1 MHFHT
6 FYDTLS
12 KDIKYS
18 DSLFPFIRETPH
30 EKVTCYCNLRK
41 AICMTALQK
50 YFPLIKS
57 RKELVKTIQ
66 ENKELNGIYCEWKKE
81 QQEEFLDF
89 CTGVRG
95 VKLLYDSF
103 FKEIMNPEYVPE
115 RMNEFLSL
123 LLGQEVTV
131 LAVLPNDT
139 TRIADESSLLVTD
152 LVVSLG
158 DGSLANLEVQKI
170 GYLFPGERSACYSSD
185 LLLRQYKRIRGMR
198 KKKFSYKDIKN
209 VYTIVLFENSPK
221 VFHQFSK
228 KYFHMFEQKSDTGLE
243 LNLLQKYIFIPLDIF
258 KRVRQNEGIK
268 GKLEAWLT
276 FLSSDEPEDIV
287 RLITDY
293 PEFKAIYD
301 EVYNLCLNVEK
312 VMEMFSKELKELD
325 QNTVQ
330 LMIDEMQEDLDA
342 KDAEIESQKK
352 EIEFKDEKLAS
363 KDVEIE
369 TQKKELASK
378 NVEID
383 TQRKELKSQADRIKE
398 LEEKLKVFT
407 EATV

>member
-1 MHFHT
+1 M
-6 FYDTLS
+6 
-12 KDIKYS
+12 
-18 DSLFPFIRETPH
+18 
-30 EKVTCYCNLRK
+30 
-41 AICMTALQK
+41 
-50 YFPLIKS
+50 
-57 RKELVKTIQ
+57 VKTIQ

-221 VFHQFSK
+221 VFQQFPQ

-258 KRVRQNEGIK
+258 KRVRQNKGIK

-293 PEFKAIYD
+293 PEFKVIYD

-312 VMEMFSKELKELD
+312 VMEMFSKELKQLD

-330 LMIDEMQEDLDA
+330 LMIDEMQEEIDSQKRALSS
-342 KDAEIESQKK
+342 KDAELESKDVEIESQKK

-363 KDVEIE
+363 KDVEI
-369 TQKKELASK
+369 KS
-378 NVEID
+378 
-383 TQRKELKSQADRIKE
+383 QRKELESKDNRIRE
-398 LEEKLKVFT
+398 LEEKLKAFT
-407 EATV
+407 KEMV

>member
-1 MHFHT
+1 M
-6 FYDTLS
+6 
-12 KDIKYS
+12 
-18 DSLFPFIRETPH
+18 
-30 EKVTCYCNLRK
+30 
-41 AICMTALQK
+41 
-50 YFPLIKS
+50 
-57 RKELVKTIQ
+57 
-66 ENKELNGIYCEWKKE
+66 
-81 QQEEFLDF
+81 
-89 CTGVRG
+89 
-95 VKLLYDSF
+95 
-103 FKEIMNPEYVPE
+103 
-115 RMNEFLSL
+115 
-123 LLGQEVTV
+123 
-131 LAVLPNDT
+131 
-139 TRIADESSLLVTD
+139 TD

-221 VFHQFSK
+221 VFQQFPQ

-258 KRVRQNEGIK
+258 KRVRQNKGIK
-268 GKLEAWLT
+268 GKLEAWLM

-293 PEFKAIYD
+293 PEFKVIYD

-330 LMIDEMQEDLDA
+330 LMIEEMQEELDA
-342 KDAEIESQKK
+342 KD
-352 EIEFKDEKLAS
+352 
-363 KDVEIE
+363 VEIK
-369 TQKKELASK
+369 TQKKELESK
-378 NVEID
+378 DN
-383 TQRKELKSQADRIKE
+383 RIKE

-407 EATV
+407 K